1 MIKIILMTVFLIF
14 GIILYVCFMAAH
26 TSDQDAERV
35 YREYMEWKRKKEK
48 KWKE

>member
-1 MIKIILMTVFLIF
+1 MIKIILTAVFLVL
-14 GIILYVCFMAAH
+14 GIILYACFMAAH

>member
-1 MIKIILMTVFLIF
+1 MIKIILMAVFLVF
-14 GIILYVCFMAAH
+14 GIILYACFMAAH

>member
-1 MIKIILMTVFLIF
+1 MTKIILMAVFLVF
-14 GIILYVCFMAAH
+14 GIILYACFMAAH